1 MIPEVKIAIVVLEV
15 KIEEISQEAEKN
27 SQEIEKKKIG
37 NQAERNDI
45 FKYQEVEKRE
55 ENIEKNRGEKI
66 IQI

>member
-1 MIPEVKIAIVVLEV
+1 MIPEVKITIVVLEV